1 MRSAQFL
8 DNLNDAVRENPV
20 AAGLIGV
27 GLAWMVFGGSK
38 MLVRDTRGAV
48 GAARDTIDTAANAAA
63 EAIEPTVTHVREAAS
78 GMSDAVS
85 AGVEAAVSRVS
96 DAVTGGQATPG
107 ASSIWKSTD
116 VGRWVSSSGRGL
128 VDVLDR
134 QPLALA
140 AVGVAVGAAIASAF
154 PRTEAEDRFI
164 GSAGE
169 TLRETVKDAASTVGD
184 RVSAAIDAATD
195 EAVAQKL
202 TPATAKAAL
211 RTGATKL
218 KNVARAGLE
227 ATQDR

>member
-38 MLVRDTRGAV
+38 MLVRETRGAV
-48 GAARDTIDTAANAAA
+48 SAARDTIDTAANAAA
-63 EAIEPTVTHVREAAS
+63 ETIKPTVTQVREAAS

-85 AGVEAAVSRVS
+85 AGVEAAVSGVS
-96 DAVTGGQATPG
+96 DAVAGGRATPG
-107 ASSIWKSTD
+107 DNPSWKSAD

-128 VDVLDR
+128 VDVLER

-140 AVGVAVGAAIASAF
+140 VVGVAVGAAIASAF
-154 PRTEAEDRFI
+154 PRTDAEDRLI

-169 TLRETVKDAASTVGD
+169 TLRETAKDAANTVGD
-184 RVSAAIDAATD
+184 RVAAAMDAGMDEAIAQNLTPGTVKAAI
-195 EAVAQKL
+195 
-202 TPATAKAAL
+202 
-211 RTGATKL
+211 RSGATKL

-227 ATQDR
+227 STED